1 MSENIKQGEE
11 LFDKLSQEKKKRKHK
26 KIRTVLIIIAVI
38 VAILAGLALYLR
50 HRVQE
55 MFASAQAEV
64 LSHTVA
70 TGTIHTTVS
79 GDGVLA
85 EVDEE
90 ALTVPAGVEIT
101 EVKAEAGDIVSQGD
115 LLATVDVS
123 SVMSALSSIQDDIKS
138 LDSDLSDAKGDTVS
152 SNITTRVSGRVKALY
167 GEPDMDVTACM
178 AEHGALALLSLD
190 EKMAVDIETDIL
202 HKGDTVAVTL
212 EDGTQTEGTV
222 ESVVDGIATVT
233 LTDNGPKLNETVVLT
248 DANGNDLGSGSLYI
262 HSPLAITGYAGTIS
276 QVNARENSFIYSG
289 ATLYTLRNTSFSANY
304 DALLRQRA
312 DLEDTQMQLL
322 TLYRDG
328 AYLAPMDGRVSSV
341 EYDEDT
347 AVSSTETALL
357 TLSPSKQMSVTISV
371 DETDILALE
380 EGQTAQVE
388 VSSVSDEIFSGTVTS
403 ISKVADTSSGVTQYS
418 AEITLDR
425 AAGMLSGMTA
435 SIDVQIEGVENAL
448 IIPVDALHQTSAGYF
463 VYTTYDEETHQYGGM
478 TEVTIGMQ
486 NDTQVEIASGLR
498 EGDTVYYTK
507 STTFMDM
514 FAVMGGGN
522 AMGGGNNMGSMPA
535 GNPHGGNDWGG
546 QAPGNWNGNGG
557 GRP

>member
-1 MSENIKQGEE
+1 MSENVKQGEE
-11 LFDKLSQEKKKRKHK
+11 LFDKLSQEKKKRKHR
-26 KIRTVLIIIAVI
+26 KIRTVLIIIAVV

-64 LSHTVA
+64 LSHTV
-70 TGTIHTTVS
+70 TTDTIHTTVS

-138 LDSDLSDAKGDTVS
+138 LDSDLSDAKDDTIS

-190 EKMAVDIETDIL
+190 GKMAVDIETEAL
-202 HKGDTVAVTL
+202 HKGDTVTVTL
-212 EDGTQTEGTV
+212 EDGSQTEGTV
-222 ESVVDGIATVT
+222 ESTVDGIATVT
-233 LTDNGPKLNETVVLT
+233 LTDNGPRLNETVALT
-248 DANGNDLGSGSLYI
+248 DANGAALGSGSLYI
-262 HSPLAITGYAGTIS
+262 HSSLAVTGYAGTIS
-276 QVNARENSFIYSG
+276 RVCVSENSYIYSG
-289 ATLYTLRNTSFSANY
+289 ATLYSLRNTSFSANY
-304 DALLRQRA
+304 DALLRKRA
-312 DLEDTQMQLL
+312 DLEETQMQLL

-347 AVSSTETALL
+347 ATTATETDLL

-388 VSSVSDEIFSGTVTS
+388 VSSVSEESFSGTVTS

-425 AAGMLSGMTA
+425 AEGMLSGMTA
-435 SIDVQIEGVENAL
+435 SVDVQIEGVENAL
-448 IIPVDALHQTSAGYF
+448 IIPVDALHQTSAGYY
-463 VYTTYDEETHQYGGM
+463 VYTSYDEETHQYGGM

-486 NDTQVEIASGLR
+486 NDTQVEIASGLK

-507 STTFMDM
+507 STSFMDM
-514 FAVMGGGN
+514 FAVMGGGSP
-522 AMGGGNNMGSMPA
+522 MGGGNNMGSMPNPRS
-535 GNPHGGNDWGG
+535 GNRQGS
-546 QAPGNWNGNGG
+546 QTPGNWNGNGG

>member
-1 MSENIKQGEE
+1 MSENITQGEE
-11 LFDKLSQEKKKRKHK
+11 LFDKLSQEKKKRKHR
-26 KIRTVLIIIAVI
+26 KIRTVLIIIAVV

-90 ALTVPAGVEIT
+90 ALTVPAGVEIA
-101 EVKAEAGDIVSQGD
+101 EVKAEAGDIVRQGD

-123 SVMSALSSIQDDIKS
+123 SVMSALSGIQDDIKS
-138 LDSDLSDAKGDTVS
+138 LDSDLSDAKDDTIS

-190 EKMAVDIETDIL
+190 GKMAVDIETDAL
-202 HKGDTVAVTL
+202 HKGDAVIVTL
-212 EDGTQTEGTV
+212 EDGSQTEGTV
-222 ESVVDGIATVT
+222 ESTVDGVATVT
-233 LTDNGPKLNETVVLT
+233 LTDNGPKLNETVWISGSDGVS
-248 DANGNDLGSGSLYI
+248 LGSGSLTI
-262 HSPLAITGYAGTIS
+262 HSSLAVTGYAGTIS
-276 QVNARENSFIYSG
+276 KVCVTENGYVHNGTTIYS
-289 ATLYTLRNTSFSANY
+289 LRNTSFSANY
-304 DALLRQRA
+304 DAMLRKRA
-312 DLEDTQMQLL
+312 DLEETQMQLL

-347 AVSSTETALL
+347 AAPSAETALL
-357 TLSPSKQMSVTISV
+357 TLSPSKQMAVTISV

-388 VSSVSDEIFSGTVTS
+388 VSSVSDESFSGTVTS

-425 AAGMLSGMTA
+425 AEGMLSGMTA
-435 SIDVQIEGVENAL
+435 SVDVQIEGVENAL
-448 IIPVDALHQTSAGYF
+448 IIPVDALHQTRAGYY

-478 TEVTIGMQ
+478 AEVTIGMQ
-486 NDTQVEIASGLR
+486 NDTQVEIASGLQ
-498 EGDTVYYTK
+498 EGDMVYYTK
-507 STTFMDM
+507 SESFMDM
-514 FAVMGGGN
+514 FVVMGGGSP
-522 AMGGGNNMGSMPA
+522 MGGSSPMGGPDMGS
-535 GNPHGGNDWGG
+535 HGGNERGG
-546 QAPGNWNGNGG
+546 QPNGNWNGNGG